1 LSKEKLFKVIEDLA
15 IFRKISYNG
24 GENLKDIEEETRKL
38 QALGKRAERAERIRR
53 IGDLKGR
60 LSELEERISDLER
73 RVSFLE
79 RSL

>member
-1 LSKEKLFKVIEDLA
+1 LSKEKLFKVIEGLA
-15 IFRKISYNG
+15 IFRKISHNG

-38 QALGKRAERAERIRR
+38 QVLGKRAERAERIRR
-53 IGDLKGR
+53 MGDVKGR
-60 LSELEERISDLER
+60 LSELEERVSDLER